1 LYEPHPTFVQPD
13 NLDIKVWRYLDFTKL
28 VSLVDSRRLY
38 FTRADKFADPFEGSW
53 PKINVAARQNV
64 PDEIPKEGRESFQKE
79 MSKLGLF
86 TKSLVK
92 HNAINCWHMNEHES
106 AAMWELYLKSD
117 EGVAVQSTYRKLR
130 DSFIDDEKVYVG
142 VVRYI
147 DYEKEWID
155 AGNLFGPY
163 VHKRKSFEH
172 EREVRALVA
181 QWPKRFDAEQE
192 TIGHGVKIRVDIER
206 LMERIYVAPTAPSWF
221 AELIQ
226 AVIQRYGYGFEV
238 AQSQLNVEPV
248 Y

>member
-1 LYEPHPTFVQPD
+1 
-13 NLDIKVWRYLDFTKL
+13 
-28 VSLVDSRRLY
+28 
-38 FTRADKFADPFEGSW
+38 
-53 PKINVAARQNV
+53 
-64 PDEIPKEGRESFQKE
+64 
-79 MSKLGLF
+79 
-86 TKSLVK
+86 
-92 HNAINCWHMNEHES
+92 
-106 AAMWELYLKSD
+106 MWELYLKSD